1 MLEYDLIS
9 LKWTILGLLKRS
21 VNERENKL
29 RTGGEFK
36 M

>member
-9 LKWTILGLLKRS
+9 LKWTILGLLKRN